1 MSDIV
6 VSSAK
11 KVNIL
16 DKIIQSVV
24 IMVNMGKMNRA
35 IDEHLEVI
43 KNTDRDDQRVYQEN
57 ILKEIVYVKYQ
68 YDIMQRTMYDLKM
81 SYSDEI
87 IENIN
92 STDKTQRLTL
102 QKEFLEMEYDRI
114 TKLKFKNREDLKYML
129 LIISGAIGT
138 VKQGIKDEGKN
149 LRYNQVIKGAEDVD
163 TKLKENTYSDED
175 YDKVFEY
182 LDEYVSYINDNYD
195 ISKLPDDEKE
205 IIELVI
211 ESTINGIES
220 DIDELNYQ
228 YDLIIN
234 ICKNAYRYFKIVD
247 KIFEKLQHVYE
258 ESLERQS
265 INVSDYILFYKQIYD
280 KKIKTMVN
288 DVHRTIKIED
298 EYLEYSKALQDETID
313 EFILGKAYETITSEK
328 TKQILQDELKKY
340 IVEDESIN
348 ENDIV
353 DVKEENTQEVEENK
367 VEEVTDEE
375 VTEAV

>member
-1 MSDIV
+1 M
-6 VSSAK
+6 
-11 KVNIL
+11 
-16 DKIIQSVV
+16 
-24 IMVNMGKMNRA
+24 
-35 IDEHLEVI
+35 
-43 KNTDRDDQRVYQEN
+43 
-57 ILKEIVYVKYQ
+57 
-68 YDIMQRTMYDLKM
+68 
-81 SYSDEI
+81 
-87 IENIN
+87 
-92 STDKTQRLTL
+92 
-102 QKEFLEMEYDRI
+102 
-114 TKLKFKNREDLKYML
+114 
-129 LIISGAIGT
+129 
-138 VKQGIKDEGKN
+138 
-149 LRYNQVIKGAEDVD
+149 
-163 TKLKENTYSDED
+163 
-175 YDKVFEY
+175 
-182 LDEYVSYINDNYD
+182 
-195 ISKLPDDEKE
+195 PDDEKE

-234 ICKNAYRYFKIVD
+234 ICKNAYGYFKIVD

-313 EFILGKAYETITSEK
+313 EFILGKAYETSTSEK